1 MEERYDAETEIYVMS
16 NESRAYAAPVRLA
29 SQARTLWGGAFGHFV
44 EWYDWAIYGFLAG
57 IFAAQMFPSSDPT
70 VSLIA
75 SFAAFAVGFLGRP
88 IGAFVLSPLADRYGR
103 RVMLSAT
110 IIMAGLGSLVI
121 AVCPTYAQIG
131 IVAPVVIVLAR
142 LLQGFSA
149 GGEYQI
155 AITFLNEHASIRNR
169 AFAASPQQASIG
181 ISVLVATAVS
191 LLTTRYI
198 APADL
203 ASWGWR
209 LPFLLGAVMSL
220 FGFYLRSGLSETPVF
235 EKALHEN
242 AISGRQVS
250 ARSIIASI
258 AYYPREVFIVFV
270 MQLNGLQYYLWMIFL
285 PTYANLVGGLD
296 RASGF
301 AGSVLAS
308 LTYCIGVPFF
318 AFISDRIGRKPLLIG
333 SAVCFLLFTYPLLSM
348 LATPQLSFAHF
359 AFVAVV
365 GALFVSLNNSVLG
378 TVLAELFP
386 TRIRASGIGIPYAVC
401 AAIFGGTA
409 PLVAT
414 WLNQVG
420 GPLYISLYVMLVC
433 AITLVTHMVLTPETR
448 GRSLD

>member
-1 MEERYDAETEIYVMS
+1 MKNT
-16 NESRAYAAPVRLA
+16 SRAGAAPLRMA
-29 SQARTLWGGAFGHFV
+29 SRSRTLWGGAFGHFI

-88 IGAFVLSPLADRYGR
+88 IGAFVLSPLADKYGR

-110 IIMAGLGSLVI
+110 IILAGLGSLVI

-131 IVAPVVIVLAR
+131 IVAPVVIVMAR

-169 AFAASPQQASIG
+169 ALAASPQQVSIG
-181 ISVLVATAVS
+181 ISVLVATGVS

-198 APADL
+198 ASAAL
-203 ASWGWR
+203 VSWGWR
-209 LPFLLGAVMSL
+209 LPFLLGAIMSL
-220 FGFYLRSGLSETPVF
+220 FGLYLRSGLSETPAF
-235 EKALHEN
+235 EKAN
-242 AISGRQVS
+242 AEHTRSGHHVS
-250 ARSIIASI
+250 VGSIIASI
-258 AYYPREVFIVFV
+258 ANYPREVFIVFV
-270 MQLNGLQYYLWMIFL
+270 VQLNGLQYYLWMIFL
-285 PTYANLVGGLD
+285 PTYANMVGGLD

-301 AGSVLAS
+301 AGSVLSSVA
-308 LTYCIGVPFF
+308 YCVAVPCF
-318 AFISDRIGRKPLLIG
+318 AFVSDRIGRKPFLIG
-333 SAVCFLLFTYPLLSM
+333 SAVCFLVFTYPLLSM
-348 LATPQLSFAHF
+348 LAVPRLSFAAF
-359 AFVAVV
+359 AFVAIV
-365 GALFVSLNNSVLG
+365 GAVFVSLNNAVLG
-378 TVLAELFP
+378 TVFAELFP
-386 TRIRASGIGIPYAVC
+386 TRIRASGIGIPYAIC

-409 PLVAT
+409 PLTAT

-420 GPLYISLYVMLVC
+420 GPLYISFYVMLVC
-433 AITLVTHMVLTPETR
+433 TITLATHVFLTPETR